1 MHQLRKDL
9 EEAQNGQAMLID
21 KLIQCCKEIRNEK
34 PNAERTQRLF
44 ASLREELEKRVPR
57 TVPNATQKKV
67 PDEHVPS

>member
-21 KLIQCCKEIRNEK
+21 KLIQCCKE